1 MSQAATAGRTCDERI
16 CVDTDTRAVL
26 FPSGVE
32 RHYCRAH
39 LLTVVDNTEA
49 EVITSA

>member
-1 MSQAATAGRTCDERI
+1 MSQAAATARTCDERI

-26 FPSGVE
+26 FPGGVE

-39 LLTVVDNTEA
+39 LPTVVENTEA
-49 EVITSA
+49 EVITRG